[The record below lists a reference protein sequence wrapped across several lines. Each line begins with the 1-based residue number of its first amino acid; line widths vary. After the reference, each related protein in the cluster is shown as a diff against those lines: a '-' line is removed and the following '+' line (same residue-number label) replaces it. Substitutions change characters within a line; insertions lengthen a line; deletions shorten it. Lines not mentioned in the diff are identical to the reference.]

1 MKEKI
6 LAFLGAIMIGATGLA
21 MAPTPVMAAGGNCG
35 ASNFLGM
42 KPWYEGLCDGD
53 SSSSNIVTPSEDGAN
68 GTMTISAFV
77 WTIVLNVLFDLMVVI
92 GYIAVGFVIYGG
104 YLYIMSQGDPTK
116 AQKGKRTLMT
126 AITGVIIAMG
136 ASVLVNTAVTILGIN
151 VGAGANQTFDAAKVQ
166 NIFSW
171 AYSMAGLVAV
181 IFIIKSGIDYMLSQG
196 DPGKTQKATRGIIYS
211 VVGLVIVILAAVITS
226 TVIKSVGGAL

>member
-6 LAFLGAIMIGATGLA
+6 LVTLGAIMIGAAGLVA
-21 MAPTPVMAAGGNCG
+21 APTPVLAAGGNCG
-35 ASNFLGM
+35 AGNFFGM
-42 KPWYEGLCDGD
+42 KPWFDGLCESNDKN
-53 SSSSNIVTPSEDGAN
+53 SNIVTPSEQGS
-68 GTMTISAFV
+68 GITISTFV
-77 WTIVLNVLFDLMVVI
+77 WTIVLNVLFDLMVAI
-92 GYIAVGFVIYGG
+92 GYLAVGFVIYGG
-104 YLYIMSQGDPTK
+104 YLYIMSQGDPNK

-136 ASVLVNTAVTILGIN
+136 ASVIVNTAVTILGIN
-151 VGAGANQTFDAAKVQ
+151 TADGATQQGFDAARVQ
-166 NIFSW
+166 SIFSW

-211 VVGLVIVILAAVITS
+211 IVGLVIVILAAIITS
-226 TVIKSVGGAL
+226 TVISSVGGAL

>member
-6 LAFLGAIMIGATGLA
+6 LVALGVILFGATSLA
-21 MAPTPVMAAGGNCG
+21 AVPTPVMAAGGSCG
-35 ASNFLGM
+35 TQNFLGM
-42 KPWYEGLCDGD
+42 KPWYAGLCDGD
-53 SSSSNIVTPSEDGAN
+53 DSSSNIVTPSEKEQG
-68 GTMTISAFV
+68 GISIATFV
-77 WTIVLNVLFDLMVVI
+77 WTIVLNVLFDLMVAI
-92 GYIAVGFVIYGG
+92 GYIAVGFVVYGG

-126 AITGVIIAMG
+126 AITGVVIAMG

-151 VGAGANQTFDAAKVQ
+151 TSGIQDNGFNATRVQ
-166 NIFSW
+166 SIFSW

-196 DPGKTQKATRGIIYS
+196 DPGKTQKATRGIVYAVI
-211 VVGLVIVILAAVITS
+211 GLVVVILAAVITS

>member
-1 MKEKI
+1 
-6 LAFLGAIMIGATGLA
+6 MIGATSLA
-21 MAPTPVMAAGGNCG
+21 LVPTPVMAACPGSPSECSCG
-35 ASNFLGM
+35 TGNFLGM
-42 KPWYEGLCDGD
+42 KPWYAGLCDGNG
-53 SSSSNIVTPSEDGAN
+53 SESNIATPSEKGS
-68 GTMTISAFV
+68 GITISTFV
-77 WTIVLNVLFDLMVVI
+77 WTIVLNVLFDLMVMI

-104 YLYIMSQGDPTK
+104 YLYILSQGDPGK

-151 VGAGANQTFDAAKVQ
+151 TGSGAQQGFDAANVQ
-166 NIFSW
+166 GIFSW

-196 DPGKTQKATRGIIYS
+196 DPGKTQKATRGIVYS
-211 VVGLVIVILAAVITS
+211 VIGLVVVILAALITGAVIS
-226 TVIKSVGGAL
+226 SVGGAL